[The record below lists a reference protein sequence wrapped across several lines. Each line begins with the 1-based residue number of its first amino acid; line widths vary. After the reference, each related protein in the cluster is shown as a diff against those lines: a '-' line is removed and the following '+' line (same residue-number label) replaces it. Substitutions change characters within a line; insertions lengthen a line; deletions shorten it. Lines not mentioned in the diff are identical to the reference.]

1 MRRFQ
6 PNWFDEFNWLEYSV
20 HKDTAY
26 CFVCYLFKDSTKFA
40 GGDAFVDGGFRNL
53 HMKARIRKH
62 IGVVNSSHN
71 KPEEKY
77 KFFIRPKT
85 SIRESFASNT
95 EQFKVK
101 YSNAKIKRFL

>member
-20 HKDTAY
+20 HKDAAY
-26 CFVCYLFKDSTKFA
+26 CFVCYLFKDNCDVR
-40 GGDAFVDGGFRNL
+40 GGDTFVDGGFRNL

-71 KPEEKY
+71 KAEEKY

-101 YSNAKIKRFL
+101 YSNAKIKSFL

>member
-1 MRRFQ
+1 MDKGAAF
-6 PNWFDEFNWLEYSV
+6 
-20 HKDTAY
+20 

-71 KPEEKY
+71 KAEEKY
-77 KFFIRPKT
+77 NFFIRPKT
-85 SIRESFASNT
+85 SIHESFASNT

-101 YSNAKIKRFL
+101 YSNAKIKSFL